1 MRGYPAVTLPPYLGG
16 IGQIYGL
23 ATLSRMLRSILY
35 AFAALIVA
43 VTLAACGGLAP
54 PPNTKAIKPLP
65 SALVSKIASIGSTP
79 GAPMMV
85 RIFKQTSELEVWK
98 QTSGG
103 SYKLLKTYEICAYS
117 GGLGPKIKE
126 GDRQSPEGF
135 YNITPGLLNPNS
147 NYYLA
152 FNTGFPNKFDRA
164 YGRTGSDLMV
174 HGDCSSRGCYAMTDE
189 GISEIYALARET
201 FKGGNASFQLQIF
214 PFRMTAEN
222 LAKNAKDPNISFWKN
237 IKTGYD
243 RFEISRAPSAWDVC
257 NKQYVFD
264 VPSGTTLDA
273 SAACPTSVASLS
285 PDLQAKQA
293 ADQAAMDKAVSDLQA
308 KEAKAAA
315 DAQKAADDE
324 AAAKARGE
332 AIGDFFGGMFGGGD
346 RQKVIDPTVEAPV
359 PAPRPNRA

>member
-1 MRGYPAVTLPPYLGG
+1 
-16 IGQIYGL
+16 
-23 ATLSRMLRSILY
+23 MLRSILY

-54 PPNTKAIKPLP
+54 PNTKAIKPIP

-79 GAPMMV
+79 GAPMMI
-85 RIFKQTSELEVWK
+85 RIFKQSSELEVWK
-98 QTSGG
+98 QSKGG
-103 SYKLLKTYEICAYS
+103 SYKLLKTYEICSYS
-117 GGLGPKIKE
+117 GDLGPKIRE

-189 GISEIYALARET
+189 GIAEIYALARET

-222 LAKNAKDPNISFWKN
+222 LAKNAKNPNISFWKN
-237 IKTGYD
+237 IKPGYD
-243 RFEISRAPSAWDVC
+243 RFELSKAPPTWDVC

-264 VPSGTTLDA
+264 VPSGSSLDA
-273 SAACPTSVASLS
+273 SAACPTNVASLS
-285 PDLQAKQA
+285 PDLQAKQL
-293 ADQAAMDKAVSDLQA
+293 ADQAAIDKAVADLA
-308 KEAKAAA
+308 AMDAKAAA
-315 DAQKAADDE
+315 DAQKAAEAE

-332 AIGDFFGGMFGGGD
+332 AIGSFIGGIFGGGD
-346 RQKVIDPTVEAPV
+346 GQKVIDPSVEAPM
-359 PAPRPNRA
+359 PAPRLNRA

>member
-1 MRGYPAVTLPPYLGG
+1 
-16 IGQIYGL
+16 
-23 ATLSRMLRSILY
+23 MLRSILY
-35 AFAALIVA
+35 ALTALCVA
-43 VTLAACGGLAP
+43 VTLAACGGISP
-54 PPNTKAIKPLP
+54 PPNMKAIKPLP
-65 SALVSKIASIGSTP
+65 SALVSKISSIGSTP
-79 GAPMMV
+79 GAPMMI

-98 QTSGG
+98 QSNAGG
-103 SYKLLKTYEICAYS
+103 FKLVKTYEICSYS
-117 GGLGPKIKE
+117 GDLGPKVRE

-135 YNITPGLLNPNS
+135 YNITPGLMNPNS

-189 GISEIYALARET
+189 GIAEIYALARET

-222 LAKNAKDPNISFWKN
+222 MAKNAKNPNMSFWKN
-237 IKTGYD
+237 IKPGYD
-243 RFEISRAPSAWDVC
+243 RFEISRAPPTWDVC

-264 VPSGTTLDA
+264 VPAGSSLDA
-273 SAACPTSVASLS
+273 NAACPATVASLS
-285 PDLQAKQA
+285 PDLQAKQL
-293 ADQAAMDKAVSDLQA
+293 ADQAAIDKAVADLAA
-308 KEAKAAA
+308 KDAKAAA
-315 DAQKAADDE
+315 DAQKAAEAE

-332 AIGDFFGGMFGGGD
+332 AIGNFVGGIFGGDGGKGT
-346 RQKVIDPTVEAPV
+346 IDPSIEAPV

>member
-1 MRGYPAVTLPPYLGG
+1 MGRT
-16 IGQIYGL
+16 
-23 ATLSRMLRSILY
+23 LRSILY
-35 AFAALIVA
+35 VFAALVVA
-43 VTLAACGGLAP
+43 VTLSACGGLVP
-54 PPNTKAIKPLP
+54 PPNAKAIKPLA

-85 RIFKQTSELEVWK
+85 RIFKQSNELEVWK
-98 QTSGG
+98 QSKAGG
-103 SYKLLKTYEICAYS
+103 FRLVKTYEICSYS
-117 GGLGPKIKE
+117 GDLGPKIRE

-135 YNITPGLLNPNS
+135 YNITPALLNPNS

-189 GISEIYALARET
+189 GIAEIYAMARET

-222 LAKNAKDPNISFWKN
+222 LAKNAKNPNMSFWKN
-237 IKTGYD
+237 IKAGYD
-243 RFEISRAPSAWDVC
+243 RFEISKAPPTWDVC

-264 VPSGTTLDA
+264 VPAGSSFDAA
-273 SAACPTSVASLS
+273 SACPASVASLS
-285 PDLQAKQA
+285 PDLQARQA
-293 ADQAAMDKAVSDLQA
+293 ADQAAMDKVVSDLA
-308 KEAKAAA
+308 ARDAKAAA
-315 DAQKAADDE
+315 DAQKAAEAE

-332 AIGDFFGGMFGGGD
+332 AIGDFIGGVFGGGGAD
-346 RQKVIDPTVEAPV
+346 GKVDPTIEAPV
-359 PAPRPNRA
+359 PASRPDRA

>member
-1 MRGYPAVTLPPYLGG
+1 LGR
-16 IGQIYGL
+16 
-23 ATLSRMLRSILY
+23 TLRSILY
-35 AFAALIVA
+35 AFAALVVA
-43 VTLAACGGLAP
+43 ITLAGCGGFAP
-54 PPNTKAIKPLP
+54 SPNAKANKPLP

-79 GAPMMV
+79 GAPMMI
-85 RIFKQTSELEVWK
+85 RIFKESSQLEVWK
-98 QTSGG
+98 QTKAGG
-103 SYKLLKTYEICAYS
+103 FKLLKTYEICSYS
-117 GGLGPKIKE
+117 GDLGPKIKE

-135 YNITPGLLNPNS
+135 YTITPGLLNPNS

-189 GISEIYALARET
+189 GIAEIYALARET

-222 LAKNAKDPNISFWKN
+222 LAKHAKNPNMSFWKN
-237 IKTGYD
+237 IKAGYD
-243 RFEISRAPSAWDVC
+243 RFELARTPPTWDVC

-264 VPSGTTLDA
+264 VPAGSSLDA
-273 SAACPTSVASLS
+273 AAACPITIASLS

-293 ADQAAMDKAVSDLQA
+293 ADDAAMEKAMADMA
-308 KEAKAAA
+308 AREAKAAA
-315 DAQKAADDE
+315 EAQKAADAE
-324 AAAKARGE
+324 AAARARGE
-332 AIGDFFGGMFGGGD
+332 AIGSFFGGMFGGGD
-346 RQKVIDPTVEAPV
+346 GQKTIDPSIEAPV

>member
-1 MRGYPAVTLPPYLGG
+1 
-16 IGQIYGL
+16 
-23 ATLSRMLRSILY
+23 MLRSILY
-35 AFAALIVA
+35 AFAALVVA
-43 VTLAACGGLAP
+43 VTLSACGGLAP
-54 PPNTKAIKPLP
+54 PPNAKSIKPL
-65 SALVSKIASIGSTP
+65 SGALVSKIASIGSTP
-79 GAPMMV
+79 GAPMMI
-85 RIFKQTSELEVWK
+85 RIFKQSSELEVWK
-98 QTSGG
+98 QSNGG
-103 SYKLLKTYEICAYS
+103 GYRLVKTYAICSYS
-117 GGLGPKIKE
+117 GDLGPKIKE

-189 GISEIYALARET
+189 GIAEIYALARET

-222 LAKNAKDPNISFWKN
+222 LAKNAQNPNMSFWKN
-237 IKTGYD
+237 IKAGYD
-243 RFEISRAPSAWDVC
+243 RFEVSKAPPTWDVC

-264 VPSGTTLDA
+264 VPAGSSLDA
-273 SAACPTSVASLS
+273 NAACPANVASLS

-293 ADQAAMDKAVSDLQA
+293 ADQAAMDKAVSDIQA
-308 KEAKAAA
+308 RDAKAAA
-315 DAQKAADDE
+315 DAQKAADAE

-332 AIGDFFGGMFGGGD
+332 AIGDFVGGIFGGGSS
-346 RQKVIDPTVEAPV
+346 QGTIDPSVEAPV

>member
-1 MRGYPAVTLPPYLGG
+1 MALGTN
-16 IGQIYGL
+16 ILGL
-23 ATLSRMLRSILY
+23 ANLSRTLRSILY
-35 AFAALIVA
+35 AFATIIVA
-43 VTLAACGGLAP
+43 VTLAACGGIA

-65 SALVSKIASIGSTP
+65 AALVSKLSAMGSSP
-79 GAPMMV
+79 GAPMV
-85 RIFKQTSELEVWK
+85 IRIFKLTSELEVWK
-98 QTSGG
+98 QTAGG
-103 SYKLLKTYEICAYS
+103 TYKLLKTYEICAYS

-135 YNITPGLLNPNS
+135 YSITPALMNPNS

-189 GISEIYALARET
+189 GIAEIYALARET

-222 LAKNAKDPNISFWKN
+222 LARHADNPNMSFWKN

-243 RFEISRAPSAWDVC
+243 RFEISRAPTNWDVC
-257 NKQYVFD
+257 NRQYVFD
-264 VPSGTTLDA
+264 VPAGVTLDA

-285 PDLQAKQA
+285 PDLQAKQL
-293 ADQAAMDKAVSDLQA
+293 ADQAAMEKVLADLKAKDARV
-308 KEAKAAA
+308 AA
-315 DAQKAADDE
+315 DAQKAAEAE

-332 AIGDFFGGMFGGGD
+332 AIGNFIGGLFGGGEG
-346 RQKVIDPTVEAPV
+346 QKVIDPSVEAPT
-359 PAPRPNRA
+359 PAPRPPRA